1 MSTGRLT
8 LCGLAVG
15 TMGLGVMWSF
25 GKLSAVGL
33 LLVLVSSGL
42 ALLVLRGGRWRQSRG
57 WWLVITIG
65 CGLTNLLYIRQFH
78 RQPDLQVLATILLT
92 ALTAAAAWLPR
103 GRLSRVLLGL
113 AGASLVGLTAA
124 GMFWGSADIDVFTA
138 LQGAAEAVIHG
149 RNPYGPVFRYFVEV
163 RPNLLQTVAPNLV
176 WGHFPYGPIV
186 PILAVPGRLLGDVRV
201 MSMLCVLVTVAGLW
215 RLAAQ
220 GDSASDAH
228 RVVALALASPLWVGM
243 VHEGWVDVY
252 MMAGIV
258 WWLGLR
264 RDHPGWATLALA
276 AGVMVKFTSLL
287 LLLPAFL
294 WSRRGRREIVLAV
307 LCSLLVMVPF
317 ALITGVGTFVYSL
330 VGYQLN
336 LPFRTNSLS
345 LAALLYHLTRIEL
358 PTVLP
363 FLPLAV
369 GAAWIAWRG
378 RPRSEGDLALQAALL
393 NVAAFILAKQAFFN
407 YYFVTEVLLLAA
419 MAGAGRALPED
430 DLGLPDVAGL
440 LRRFG
445 IRMPPRRTPA
455 AVDTAAR
462 LTPPPTRKASW
473 VPPTEL
479 NQPARRPPIGAG
491 TPVKM

>member
-1 MSTGRLT
+1 
-8 LCGLAVG
+8 
-15 TMGLGVMWSF
+15 
-25 GKLSAVGL
+25 
-33 LLVLVSSGL
+33 
-42 ALLVLRGGRWRQSRG
+42 
-57 WWLVITIG
+57 
-65 CGLTNLLYIRQFH
+65 
-78 RQPDLQVLATILLT
+78 
-92 ALTAAAAWLPR
+92 
-103 GRLSRVLLGL
+103 
-113 AGASLVGLTAA
+113 
-124 GMFWGSADIDVFTA
+124 
-138 LQGAAEAVIHG
+138 
-149 RNPYGPVFRYFVEV
+149 
-163 RPNLLQTVAPNLV
+163 
-176 WGHFPYGPIV
+176 
-186 PILAVPGRLLGDVRV
+186 
-201 MSMLCVLVTVAGLW
+201 
-215 RLAAQ
+215 
-220 GDSASDAH
+220 
-228 RVVALALASPLWVGM
+228 
-243 VHEGWVDVY
+243 
-252 MMAGIV
+252 
-258 WWLGLR
+258 
-264 RDHPGWATLALA
+264 
-276 AGVMVKFTSLL
+276 
-287 LLLPAFL
+287 
-294 WSRRGRREIVLAV
+294 V

-336 LPFRTNSLS
+336 LPFRTDSLS